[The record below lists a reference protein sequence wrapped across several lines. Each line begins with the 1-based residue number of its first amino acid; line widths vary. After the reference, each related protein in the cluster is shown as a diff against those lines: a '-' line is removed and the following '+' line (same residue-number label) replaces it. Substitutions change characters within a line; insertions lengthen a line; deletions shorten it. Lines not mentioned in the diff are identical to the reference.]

1 MISILG
7 TWIYIGL
14 TTLSLGFGI
23 KLLLTKI
30 VGYSIKSMDGV
41 IFAGLISTTVYAQV
55 FSFIGPV
62 GLWANVVL
70 IIGCLVVFLLTY
82 KDMAVYLGDVWRRN
96 GRVTKVIVF
105 FLVMIWA
112 FLTSRGYI
120 MYDTDLYHAQS
131 IRWLEEYGIVKGL
144 GNLHERFAYNS
155 SFFPLSALY
164 SMKFLVGQ
172 SLHTVNGFFA
182 LLLSA
187 VCIPVGKGFFKRK
200 LCWSD
205 FTRIAAIYYL
215 TLIAD
220 EITGPT
226 SDYCIMS
233 VILYIAI
240 KWVDEI
246 ERKQREIAPFALLS
260 VVGVYALTLKLTAGL
275 ILLLVLKP
283 AVCLIREKKWKE
295 IGIYLGSGL
304 MIGVPWVLR
313 TVVISGYLLYPFSK
327 LDLFSFDWKMRAER
341 VEADASCIKAWGRG
355 FQNVN
360 ALQLKLTEWFPV
372 WLTGLSLMEKILIS
386 AALATFAILI
396 ALVLYILIKRR
407 WDMLDEIHMMVSIG
421 ACYLFWQLSA
431 PLVRYGYAYIL
442 LLDALVYGYFICRI
456 QKDGIIRYAILAYGG
471 YKALVIGSL
480 IMSESSLPYYVVQQ
494 DYQEYKVQKVLF
506 DSEYVYVA
514 ENGDR
519 TGYSQFPSIPKIYD
533 VELRGEGFQDGF
545 RPAASLDSE

>member
-1 MISILG
+1 MISVLG

-14 TTLSLGFGI
+14 TTFSLGFGI
-23 KLLLTKI
+23 KLLLSKI
-30 VGYSIKSMDGV
+30 VGYSIKSIDG
-41 IFAGLISTTVYAQV
+41 IILAGLISATVYAQV

-70 IIGCLVVFLLTY
+70 IIACLVVLLMTF
-82 KDMAVYLGDVWRRN
+82 KDMAMYLRDVWNRN
-96 GRVTKVIVF
+96 GSVTKAIVF
-105 FLVMIWA
+105 FLVILWC

-155 SFFPLSALY
+155 SFFSLSALY
-164 SMKFLVGQ
+164 SMKFLAGQ

-182 LLLSA
+182 LLLSV
-187 VCIPVGKGFFKRK
+187 VCIPIGKNFLRRT

-220 EITGPT
+220 EITGPA
-226 SDYCIMS
+226 SDYCVMS
-233 VILYIAI
+233 VVFYIAI

-246 ERKQREIAPFALLS
+246 ERKQSEIAPFALLC
-260 VVGVYALTLKLTAGL
+260 VVGVYTLTLKLTAGL

-283 AVCLIREKKWKE
+283 AVCLIREKKWKD
-295 IGIYLGSGL
+295 IGIYIGSGL
-304 MIGVPWVLR
+304 VIGVPWLLR

-341 VEADASCIKAWGRG
+341 VEADANCIKAWGRG
-355 FQNVN
+355 FQYVE
-360 ALQLKLTEWFPV
+360 AIELRLTEWFPV
-372 WLTGLSLMEKILIS
+372 WLTGLSFMEKILVLV
-386 AALATFAILI
+386 ALTAFVIL
-396 ALVLYILIKRR
+396 AVLLLYILIKRK
-407 WDMLDEIHMMVSIG
+407 WDKLDEIHMMVSVG

-442 LLDALVYGYFICRI
+442 LMDALVYGYFICKLE
-456 QKDGIIRYAILAYGG
+456 KDGVIRYAVLAYGC
-471 YKALVIGSL
+471 YKVLIIGSL
-480 IMSESSLPYYVVQQ
+480 IVSESSLPYYVVQQ
-494 DYQEYKVQKVLF
+494 DYQQYEVHKVLL
-506 DSEYVYVA
+506 DSEYVYVPA
-514 ENGDR
+514 YGDR
-519 TGYSQFPSIPKIYD
+519 TGYSRFPSIPGIYD

-545 RPAASLDSE
+545 RPATSGDSE